1 MTDEQ
6 MAGIAEMDAFFRRVD
21 FAADDP
27 ALAERLW
34 TTIQARLVKKEGFL
48 MPKIEKNKITREM
61 IEKAMKC
68 KDADELIALTKAEG
82 YEVTREEAEAYM
94 AELSD
99 FELDEETL
107 SKAAG
112 GGCGDCYSECSR
124 DNWNPL

>member
-6 MAGIAEMDAFFRRVD
+6 TADIAEMDVFFRRVD
-21 FAADDP
+21 FAADDSS
-27 ALAERLW
+27 LAERLLVK
-34 TTIQARLVKKEGFL
+34 IRARLVKKEGVF
-48 MPKIEKNKITREM
+48 MAKIEKNRITKEM
-61 IEKAMKC
+61 INAAMQC
-68 KDADELIALTKAEG
+68 KDADELVTVAKAKGYELTKD
-82 YEVTREEAEAYM
+82 EAEAYI